1 MSSLIGNQ
9 KFTGP
14 EIDRIRDE
22 LGEAI
27 RDLQVFLDPNNP
39 DCNVSPEAR
48 QAAAEYLYTWVL
60 GPIQTADQLI
70 ASRVGRN
77 ETKREE
83 QRTARKR
90 G

>member
-9 KFTGP
+9 TFAGT
-14 EIDRIRDE
+14 EVERIRDE
-22 LGEAI
+22 LREAI

-39 DCNVSPEAR
+39 DCNVPAEAR
-48 QAAAEYLYTWVL
+48 QVAAEYLYTWVL

-70 ASRVGRN
+70 EGRVGRN
-77 ETKREE
+77 EARREE
-83 QRTARKR
+83 KRTARKR